1 MNRGPVNHGR
11 VPGAGRPP
19 VLQRMLWTPRT
30 QRTQQK
36 KKTARSRQTAC
47 CEFAVE
53 QVQDRGSK
61 VPHAAAFAQLKEAS
75 AL

>member
-1 MNRGPVNHGR
+1 MNHGR

-30 QRTQQK
+30 QRTQRTQQK
-36 KKTARSRQTAC
+36 RTTARSRQTAC

-53 QVQDRGSK
+53 QVQDSGSK